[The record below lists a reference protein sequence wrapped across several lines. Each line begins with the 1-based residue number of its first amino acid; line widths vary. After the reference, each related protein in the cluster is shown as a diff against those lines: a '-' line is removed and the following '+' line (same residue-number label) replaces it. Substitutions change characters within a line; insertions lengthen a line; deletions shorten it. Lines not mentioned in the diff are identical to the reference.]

1 MFSRFVFVVGL
12 LLAAWMSLSG
22 WVFGIGGDLS
32 AWYVPTIGLTVAMT
46 HWFIAG
52 RLRVTVER
60 KHRTGRGTI
69 VALVLA
75 WLCAIGFGFTVP
87 NRHEG
92 ELVSIMSHL
101 TSPENL
107 GLSIGICNPLGIIAI
122 TLMGIALTFAALDAR
137 GPKADTDDELTP
149 EQRAALM
156 ARPGG

>member
-1 MFSRFVFVVGL
+1 MFSRIVFVVGV

-22 WVFGIGGDLS
+22 WVFGLGGDLS
-32 AWYVPTIGLTVAMT
+32 LWYVPTIGLTVAAT

-52 RLRVTVER
+52 RLRVTRER
-60 KHRTGRGTI
+60 SHRTGRATI

-87 NRHEG
+87 NHHNG
-92 ELVSIMSHL
+92 ELVSIMSHFAGPD
-101 TSPENL
+101 TL
-107 GLSIGICNPLGIIAI
+107 GLSIGICNPLGIVAI

-137 GPKADTDDELTP
+137 GPRADTDDDLSP
-149 EQRAALM
+149 EQRAAMM